1 LVTQNDLRSADGN
14 RQRSFDIAIDMHP
27 LKAIIPGNQLWLVN
41 FNVAP
46 SRQRTVAVFNGASE
60 NNNVPVSPP

>member
-1 LVTQNDLRSADGN
+1 LN
-14 RQRSFDIAIDMHP
+14 AISRF
-27 LKAIIPGNQLWLVN
+27 NQLWLVN

-46 SRQRTVAVFNGASE
+46 SRQRTVAVFNGATE